1 MSKTSLMRLPDLLA
15 LIDVLVRKFKVKT
28 NYLEYYY
35 NKVVS
40 TLTRYKKLCSPI
52 NGNDQ
57 TQDATKTLLY
67 HTKFCEKA
75 YQRLIKKKASTPL
88 KSQGK
93 WLAEDLIGNETVNW
107 ESTYSLPFWCS
118 KETKLREFQFKL
130 LHKRIATNDFLYK
143 MELNS
148 LIPAP
153 SVEKQR
159 KTWFTYFGAVNTLT
173 PFGKTAING

>member
-1 MSKTSLMRLPDLLA
+1 M
-15 LIDVLVRKFKVKT
+15 
-28 NYLEYYY
+28 
-35 NKVVS
+35 
-40 TLTRYKKLCSPI
+40 

-107 ESTYSLPFWCS
+107 ESTYSLSFWCS
-118 KETKLREFQFKL
+118 KETKLREFQFKI
-130 LHKRIATNDFLYK
+130 LHRRIATNDFLYK
-143 MELNS
+143 MG
-148 LIPAP
+148 I
-153 SVEKQR
+153 KQSDSCMFCGEATENLGHLFWSC
-159 KTWFTYFGAVNTLT
+159 KYSNAF
-173 PFGKTAING
+173 